1 MQKEANLSK
10 EGTMLSKR
18 GAAFLL
24 VGALGFTACEQS
36 LGPEG
41 NASLEDRE
49 EIISLL
55 EESGFFADDFGIDG
69 ANDGAQSAA
78 PALAAAEMAEV
89 VVPRIWGR
97 RRGFPVRRLITVDV
111 DPQEGIAT
119 VTKELVF
126 EGKFLLD
133 ITADDQF
140 NPTQKELNEK
150 LVQHAT
156 FRRVPVEAADAKGRR
171 WRLVSVSP
179 AEWMM
184 TAEDERSVNII
195 KVEVWVNEELRLE
208 ITDPSEMLDV
218 EGHLPQLHPEDA
230 VTVKAWVENSIDN
243 GNEPDTFVFLHL
255 FHATPNS
262 RAWVRLLMDRVVTD
276 TDTYYELSWNAR
288 HTGRSRIAVDAIDA
302 ETFTTESADDYRA
315 NIWGVPYRI
324 VPVADAP

>member
-1 MQKEANLSK
+1 
-10 EGTMLSKR
+10 MLSKR

-24 VGALGFTACEQS
+24 VGALGLTACEQA
-36 LGPEG
+36 LGPDG

-55 EESGFFADDFGIDG
+55 DESGFFADDFGVDG
-69 ANDGAQSAA
+69 AYDGAQGAA
-78 PALAAAEMAEV
+78 PALAPAAEAAEV

-97 RRGFPVRRLITVDV
+97 RRGFPTRRLITVDV
-111 DPQEGIAT
+111 DPQEGTAT
-119 VTKELVF
+119 VIKEVYF

-133 ITADDQF
+133 ITQDDQF
-140 NPTQKELNEK
+140 NPTEKPLNEK

-156 FRRVPVEAADAKGRR
+156 FRRVPVEEADAQGRR
-171 WRLVSVSP
+171 WRLVGVSP
-179 AEWMM
+179 AEWVM
-184 TAEDERSVNII
+184 TAEDERTVNIT
-195 KVEVWVNEELRLE
+195 KVEVWVNEVLQLE

-218 EGHLPQLHPEDA
+218 EGRLPRLHPEDA
-230 VTVKAWVENSIDN
+230 VTVRAWVENSLDN

-262 RAWVRLLMDRVVTD
+262 RAWVRLLMERVVTD
-276 TDTYYELSWNAR
+276 TDTYHELSWNAR

-302 ETFTTESADDYRA
+302 ETFTTESEDDYRA

-324 VPVADAP
+324 VPLEEAP